1 MLYAFQHNNRR
12 THKYMYSSG
21 LNWEAECEVHLQYP
35 KQRNVREGHF
45 WACHD
50 KLGIRLGECIKC
62 GEAMVLPE
70 RNIYVLW
77 NLLHPKQVPNL
88 SRKIS
93 LAVAGFFQTYKYNYY
108 KGMLEVHCRHRR
120 YGTILFHKNCDLVSA
135 LSIALGKRQ
144 SPKIKQEQDEI
155 HMIQNPHLL
164 IIQWFLL
171 QSTLTV
177 SFMKEQR
184 HKVTKFLDKGA
195 SLIHATNFS
204 EFLYIH
210 VWSYIQVLFVTVYN

>member
-1 MLYAFQHNNRR
+1 M
-12 THKYMYSSG
+12 
-21 LNWEAECEVHLQYP
+21 
-35 KQRNVREGHF
+35 
-45 WACHD
+45 
-50 KLGIRLGECIKC
+50 
-62 GEAMVLPE
+62 
-70 RNIYVLW
+70 
-77 NLLHPKQVPNL
+77 PNL

-155 HMIQNPHLL
+155 RNKMRYMTLHVIQNQHLL

-184 HKVTKFLDKGA
+184 QYVWNIMVYLKKSAISNCVNL
-195 SLIHATNFS
+195 LIKQTPSYYNFY
-204 EFLYIH
+204 E
-210 VWSYIQVLFVTVYN
+210 N